1 MDRAARPNKDELCL
15 QTTGKALRLDFCI
28 TPWFNH
34 ITLPQMELIALPNS
48 VKQNKTSN
56 RNNWSNLVPA
66 GSAGNEIILLLFLVI
81 DALIL
86 QWWLTLGSVHLEMQI
101 GWQEHK
107 WQQTLTLS
115 CPSHRD
121 SCYPQG
127 DGMWQRAMIP
137 SPALIW
143 GVSGGRGRADLGSG
157 CSVWTLAALTVHWH
171 HLWCLHSRHGKHSK
185 QNSLWTHPSWHT
197 HNFHRSIESRIH

>member
-1 MDRAARPNKDELCL
+1 MDWAARPNKDELCL

-127 DGMWQRAMIP
+127 DGMWQRAMIL
-137 SPALIW
+137 SPAPIW
-143 GVSGGRGRADLGSG
+143 GFLGAEVG
-157 CSVWTLAALTVHWH
+157 PTLAVVAVFGHW
-171 HLWCLHSRHGKHSK
+171 LHSQYTDIIFDACTADMESIQSK
-185 QNSLWTHPSWHT
+185 TPSVHI
-197 HNFHRSIESRIH
+197 HRGILIISIEA